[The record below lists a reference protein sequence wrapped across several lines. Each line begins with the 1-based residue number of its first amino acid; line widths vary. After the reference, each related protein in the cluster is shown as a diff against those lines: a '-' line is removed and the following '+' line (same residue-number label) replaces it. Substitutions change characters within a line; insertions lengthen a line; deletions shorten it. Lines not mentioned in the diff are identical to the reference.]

1 MKNKEVYMRIVG
13 YFFLHPREPR
23 LSYDVFYS
31 ERGTRDELNSKL
43 TVIGEEFITMNLSIT
58 DPSNRRVF
66 GTTP

>member
-1 MKNKEVYMRIVG
+1 MRIVG